1 VPTKPS
7 GRQAHLVAH
16 EQQLVVVEVGGGVRS
31 YQAKGVDVLDGFEED
46 QMCPSGNGQLLAP
59 WPNRLGDGCFTW
71 NHKTYQTAITEVSKS
86 NAIHGLLRWANWT
99 LPEPETL
106 HSPWTPGTPAEHL
119 SVSHRLHPQPGW
131 PWAIDFRVAYRLG
144 AEGLEVRTWATNLSE
159 EACPIGIGWHP
170 YIRAFGGVVDDIIL
184 KVPARTAYLCD
195 DRGLPT
201 GATAVGD
208 VGLDF
213 TMGRPIGPLHLD
225 TAFTDLDRSTDGR
238 AVVEMVS
245 PDGTKVRLWM
255 SKEFTHLMI
264 YSGDTISDES
274 RRRRSLAVEPMTAA
288 PDMLRSGDGRLVL
301 GPGDTLEAAWGIQV
315 A

>member
-1 VPTKPS
+1 MPHKPS
-7 GRQAHLVAH
+7 GRQAHLAAH
-16 EQQLVVVEVGGGVRS
+16 DQRLVVVEVGGGIRS
-31 YQAKGVDVLDGFEED
+31 YQVKGVDVLDGFDEEE
-46 QMCPSGNGQLLAP
+46 MCPAGSGQLLAP
-59 WPNRLGDGCFTW
+59 WPNRLGDGRFSW
-71 NHKTYQTAITEVSKS
+71 NGKAYQTAVTEVTRS
-86 NAIHGLLRWANWT
+86 NAIHGLVRWVNWI

-119 SVSHRLHPQPGW
+119 SVSHRFYPQPGW
-131 PWAIDFRVAYRLG
+131 PWGLDLRVAYRLG

-170 YIRAFGGVVDDIIL
+170 YIRASGGLVDDML
-184 KVPARTAYLCD
+184 LTVPAATAYLCD

-201 GATAVGD
+201 GRIAVGD

-213 TMGRPIGPLHLD
+213 RTGRQVGPIRLD
-225 TAFTDLDRSTDGR
+225 TAFTDLDRQVDGR

-245 PDGTKVRLWM
+245 PDGTKVKLWM
-255 SKEFTHLMI
+255 SKEFTHLML
-264 YSGDTISDES
+264 YTGDTIAEES

-288 PDMLRSGDGRLVL
+288 PDMLRSGDGRQVL
-301 GPGDTLEAAWGIQV
+301 EPGGTFEAAWGIKV